1 MSPVVLY
8 EKLAFDR
15 DWKGKW
21 NDAFTGPCGVSLQH
35 FLAVF
40 ASKQWNMD
48 TGMSRD
54 VETGAINQTFW
65 NMKKKTYFIC
75 GKGWRQPCG
84 GVSPCS
90 EGRITTFWLHEFLE
104 EQYAERCHQAYL
116 QFAIKHIL
124 MQLCS
129 SSLIFF
135 FSFLHIFFFSL
146 FLCLPC
152 SFKH

>member
-15 DWKGKW
+15 DWNGKW

-65 NMKKKTYFIC
+65 NMKKKPISYVARADDSPVEELVPVL
-75 GKGWRQPCG
+75 KG
-84 GVSPCS
+84 
-90 EGRITTFWLHEFLE
+90 E
-104 EQYAERCHQAYL
+104 
-116 QFAIKHIL
+116 
-124 MQLCS
+124 
-129 SSLIFF
+129 
-135 FSFLHIFFFSL
+135 
-146 FLCLPC
+146 LPHFDC
-152 SFKH
+152 MNT